1 MSTRDAL
8 RAVATD
14 QVQRRPKTIFDYL
27 DDARVKSGLA
37 AVAGKF
43 LSPERMLKLC
53 VNAVKKTPLLLQ
65 CDPQTVLGA
74 MMTTAALGLE
84 PNTIQ
89 QLAFLIPYKR
99 RAKVGN
105 QWVDVYDCQFQVGA
119 RGFVTLAYRSPRVKA
134 LRAEAIHEGDTFEH
148 MMGSENFL
156 RYSKALKGRGELI
169 GSFSHVNLV
178 DGFETACI
186 LPLDELEKIRSKSET
201 FRALVRN
208 VERAESESDRAKAQQ
223 KLDDTPWVMWAD
235 DMAAK
240 SAIKKHAKQLPI
252 SSSDALMAAAEIDSR
267 SDINALDL
275 KTMADPDAVRAVVG
289 GEMEPPALENNPSET
304 ADFSGEVEHRSERVQ
319 VPVSGPAA
327 TGGHAIDAADMPD
340 AGVDDP
346 FEPPAGHP
354 AAASQEPREERG
366 ATQPAAN
373 GRSQRQQAGKGSD
386 DGAPK
391 VSYAR
396 LADRIGKASD
406 RDVAALVLDEG
417 RGLPADQQRELQNL
431 FDQRFGE

>member
-1 MSTRDAL
+1 MSTREAL

-14 QVQRRPKTIFDYL
+14 QVQRRQKTIFDYL
-27 DDARVKSGLA
+27 DDPRVKSGLA

-43 LSPERMLKLC
+43 LSPDRMLKLC

-99 RAKVGN
+99 RAKVGT

-169 GSFSHVNLV
+169 GAFSHVNLV
-178 DGFETACI
+178 DGFETACV
-186 LPLDELEKIRSKSET
+186 LPLEELEKIRSKSET
-201 FRALVRN
+201 FRALLRN
-208 VERAESESDRAKAQQ
+208 VDSAENDKDRARAEQ
-223 KLDDTPWVMWAD
+223 KLQETPWVMWAD

-252 SSSDALMAAAEIDSR
+252 SSSDALMAAAELDSR
-267 SDINALDL
+267 SDVAALDL
-275 KTMADPDAVRAVVG
+275 KTLVDPDAVRAVVG
-289 GEMEPPALENNPSET
+289 GEMDPPALEHNPSET
-304 ADFSGEVEHRSERVQ
+304 LELGEIEHEHQHGERVQ
-319 VPVSGPAA
+319 VPVSEAGA
-327 TGGHAIDAADMPD
+327 DAARNRAEQEAD
-340 AGVDDP
+340 AFDG
-346 FEPPAGHP
+346 PPAGHP
-354 AAASQEPREERG
+354 AAQEEREEAQ
-366 ATQPAAN
+366 ATRAPAPA
-373 GRSQRQQAGKGSD
+373 RSQRQQAGKGAD
-386 DGAPK
+386 AP
-391 VSYAR
+391 SYAK
-396 LADRIGKASD
+396 LAERIGKCSD
-406 RDVAALVLDEG
+406 RDTGMVILDEA
-417 RGLPADQQRELQNL
+417 RALPQDQQRELARL
-431 FDQRFGE
+431 LDDRFPQE